1 MKQLLEQMLSSQP
14 EFLVDNH
21 LNKNKLSE
29 LARKYDPS
37 LLKVLKSND
46 EVSSFFFSSIISVV
60 GNSTVE
66 L

>member
-37 LLKVLKSND
+37 LLKVLKSG
-46 EVSSFFFSSIISVV
+46 SLSTVV
-60 GNSTVE
+60 GR
-66 L
+66 